1 MAQDTYRTIE
11 TQPEP
16 AIFKDRKSKFIGYAF
31 PVQQVDNVKA
41 LIDTLKK
48 EHHSARHWCYA
59 YRIGIEKINERAN
72 DDGEPSN
79 SAGLPILNQIKAQDL
94 TNVLVVV
101 VRYFGGV
108 KLGVGGLMNAYKTA
122 AQWVLEQAD
131 ILEKIRTK
139 NLQIIFEYNDMNKV
153 MRLIKEHH
161 LDIVSQ
167 NLQEKGEIVL
177 SIRLDD
183 FKSLKNTFEKIHTLN
198 VSELNVESS

>member
-31 PVQQVDNVKA
+31 PIQQVDDVKA
-41 LIDTLKK
+41 LIDGLKK

-79 SAGLPILNQIKAQDL
+79 SAGMPILNQIKAQDL